1 MTAPLWRPAAVLGR
15 LREETR
21 DLHDAVERDLDWE
34 RRVATL
40 ADYRALLARWYG
52 FHATFEPAAAMA
64 FTGAAAEDFFGPRRK
79 LHLLRRDLV
88 HLGLAAEEVDALP
101 VCRPPVPMTTW
112 AEALGAMYVLEGSTL
127 GGQVIARHVE
137 RTLRLDPR
145 EGGCA
150 YYASYGCDGVGPMW
164 RAFQGEVAAQSSP
177 ATDDALVRAARRTF
191 ERLRSWLIDA

>member
-40 ADYRALLARWYG
+40 AGYRALLARWYG

-64 FTGAAAEDFFGPRRK
+64 FAGAAAEDFFGPRRK

-101 VCRPPVPMTTW
+101 VCRRLAPMTTW
-112 AEALGAMYVLEGSTL
+112 AEVLGAMYVLEGSTL

-150 YYASYGCDGVGPMW
+150 YYASYGRDGVGPMW

-191 ERLRSWLIDA
+191 ERLRGWLIDA